1 MCRNAQ
7 FTACILENDVT
18 GSSNAQSD
26 SRAGEPDRYG
36 SKDKGHRFIRR
47 LHEMKQKEA
56 AKNADDSTGKSLGMF
71 DVPYLESHECL
82 MLFFR
87 TQPLP
92 LL

>member
-1 MCRNAQ
+1 MCRNPQ
-7 FTACILENDVT
+7 FAVYFMENDVT

-56 AKNADDSTGKSLGMF
+56 AKNAVDSTGKSLGMYG
-71 DVPYLESHECL
+71 VPYLESHEHL

-92 LL
+92 PL